1 MTENRTFLTAV
12 LCGTVLCVPAI
23 ANNCDNEIY
32 RRYNP
37 DRCKDYT
44 STDSGLSFGAT
55 AGIIGGSAALIGG
68 TIALLGLSS
77 SGDDGTPGNSR
88 TSVNYVQPTLPSYTL
103 VGADID
109 EVSLSSITSNREYSR
124 NHDQYNEIRL
134 AYSLARGYTGKN
146 STIAVLDSGKNS
158 YHGSNVAYLA
168 GAQIAP
174 DATIKSYQVSY
185 GQTEFKSFY
194 EIGNVINSATADGAN
209 IYNFSWAATN
219 ASATDIR
226 NYNQMVNNTDK
237 NFINSLKNAANQN
250 DAIFVWAAGNEY
262 NSQSSALS
270 ALPLHVPELQ
280 GHFVNVVAYDTATES
295 LAYFSNACG
304 ITQNYCITAP
314 GMSIDSPKSDTP
326 LDGTSF
332 AAPIVSAAVAVLHEA
347 HPYLKSSEIL
357 SLLFDTARDIGT
369 PGIDATYGHG
379 LLDLERATR
388 PVGAS
393 LVPISDTVTVSL
405 RKSHI
410 SGTIGHQIK
419 SENITFAFVDSYG
432 RPFNTQL
439 NDNISIKNRSIGFE
453 HLTANNNP
461 GIQFKNIEFGFRP
474 TNLFSSDGFLSTDS
488 QNIITYVGFNNN
500 LNIGEYE
507 LFHRTTIGTTNPTPS
522 SESIISGFSNIY
534 TASIEFGV
542 KHNDWRFSI
551 GTPDTII
558 AGQMN
563 LRTASGRRTN
573 GEYKFNTHT
582 IDLATRPSIAF
593 NATYKHLTVGFV
605 DNPYGRDEVYTIAKT
620 KLQF

>member
-1 MTENRTFLTAV
+1 MTGNRTFLTAV
-12 LCGTVLCVPAI
+12 LCGTVVCVPAI

-44 STDSGLSFGAT
+44 SSDSGLSFGAT
-55 AGIIGGSAALIGG
+55 AGIIGGSAALIGC
-68 TIALLGLSS
+68 TIALLCLSS
-77 SGDDGTPGNSR
+77 SGDDGTPDNSG
-88 TSVNYVQPTLPSYTL
+88 TSFNYVQPTLPSYTL

-250 DAIFVWAAGNEY
+250 DAVFVWAAGNEY

-280 GHFVNVVAYDTATES
+280 GHFVNVVA
-295 LAYFSNACG
+295 
-304 ITQNYCITAP
+304 
-314 GMSIDSPKSDTP
+314 
-326 LDGTSF
+326 
-332 AAPIVSAAVAVLHEA
+332 
-347 HPYLKSSEIL
+347 
-357 SLLFDTARDIGT
+357 
-369 PGIDATYGHG
+369 
-379 LLDLERATR
+379 
-388 PVGAS
+388 
-393 LVPISDTVTVSL
+393 
-405 RKSHI
+405 
-410 SGTIGHQIK
+410 
-419 SENITFAFVDSYG
+419 
-432 RPFNTQL
+432 
-439 NDNISIKNRSIGFE
+439 
-453 HLTANNNP
+453 
-461 GIQFKNIEFGFRP
+461 
-474 TNLFSSDGFLSTDS
+474 
-488 QNIITYVGFNNN
+488 
-500 LNIGEYE
+500 
-507 LFHRTTIGTTNPTPS
+507 
-522 SESIISGFSNIY
+522 
-534 TASIEFGV
+534 
-542 KHNDWRFSI
+542 
-551 GTPDTII
+551 
-558 AGQMN
+558 
-563 LRTASGRRTN
+563 
-573 GEYKFNTHT
+573 
-582 IDLATRPSIAF
+582 
-593 NATYKHLTVGFV
+593 
-605 DNPYGRDEVYTIAKT
+605 
-620 KLQF
+620 